1 MELKVITTTKNQTQN
16 KNWEYDRKPSVKPNE
31 NWKFDWK
38 SNVKSNVK
46 FYVWF
51 FERFSKDKNLK

>member
-1 MELKVITTTKNQTQN
+1 MQN
-16 KNWEYDRKPSVKPNE
+16 KNWKYDWKSNVKPNE
-31 NWKFDWK
+31 NWKYDW
-38 SNVKSNVK
+38 KSNVK